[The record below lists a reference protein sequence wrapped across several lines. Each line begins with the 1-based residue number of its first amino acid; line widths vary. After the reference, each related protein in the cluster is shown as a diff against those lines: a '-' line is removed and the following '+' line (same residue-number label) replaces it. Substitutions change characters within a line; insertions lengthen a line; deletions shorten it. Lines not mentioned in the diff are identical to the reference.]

1 MMVLVNGLPTMG
13 GRGGAMATWIAVGI
27 IFVVGSVA
35 HYASLNTRVVF
46 AVCTLILVLGLGTDW
61 VLMGQ
66 QNRAAN

>member
-1 MMVLVNGLPTMG
+1 
-13 GRGGAMATWIAVGI
+13 MATWIAVGI